1 MKKLSLFLLLLGAI
15 LPNKQA
21 AAGISGQ
28 AATQDCLAATPASHA
43 GQAASILVSQKAPK
57 HEVRAVW
64 LTTIGGRDWPH
75 SYAQSPISARKQQ
88 QELCQILDRL
98 QQAKIN
104 TVLLQT
110 RVRGTMIY
118 PSALEPWDGCLSG
131 FPGKSPGYD
140 ALQFAIDECHKRGME
155 LHAWV
160 VTIPV
165 GKWDALGCRNL
176 RRKFPKLIRK
186 IGADGYMNPEDSRTG
201 NYLAQICSEIT
212 RRYDIDGIHLDYIR
226 YPDGWPKASWKN
238 GDTPAN
244 RRENINRI
252 VKAIHDAV
260 TSEKPWVKLSASP
273 IGKYSDLPLQS
284 SYGYNAR
291 DKVYQDA
298 QLWIRQGWTEQ
309 LYPMQYFRGKNYY
322 PFAADWA
329 ANRHGRAVASGLG
342 TWFLDPRQGRWK
354 LDDIAREMEVSR
366 QMGMGH
372 AHFRSQF
379 LLENHQGIYDF
390 ELRFNPTPALV
401 PPMKGKRD
409 TDLRKPTHLQ
419 TSDGAIRWEG
429 NAPYY
434 NVYVSDQWPVDIQN
448 PANLLLTRYP
458 HTQLHTQL
466 APRLFRGWP
475 YVAIT
480 AMDRFGNESEPLQ
493 YEPAQPIAPQRHLPK
508 EVYLPN
514 DGDELDLSPV
524 IATLQR
530 MDADYFAIGSL
541 QDNLLRSYLHTTAD
555 GQNAPRLFIGGMAD
569 GVYWVY
575 AHNKR
580 TRKMVRIGSFEID
593 RNSVGFIH

>member
-1 MKKLSLFLLLLGAI
+1 MNHRKTLFRKAYTSLFVCLLPCFPA
-15 LPNKQA
+15 QA
-21 AAGISGQ
+21 QDSCQ
-28 AATQDCLAATPASHA
+28 AFNLER
-43 GQAASILVSQKAPK
+43 APK
-57 HEVRAVW
+57 REIRAVW
-64 LTTIGGRDWPH
+64 LTTLSNLDWPKTR
-75 SYAQSPISARKQQ
+75 ATSAESIARQK
-88 QELCQILDRL
+88 QELVETLDRY
-98 QQAKIN
+98 ARANIN

-110 RVRGTMIY
+110 RIRATTLY
-118 PSALEPWDGCLSG
+118 PSQIEPWDHCLTG
-131 FPGKSPGYD
+131 HEGRSPGYD
-140 ALQFAIDECHKRGME
+140 PLRFAIDECHKRGME
-155 LHAWV
+155 LHAWMA
-160 VTIPV
+160 TIPC
-165 GKWDALGCRNL
+165 GAWNSLGCKQL
-176 RRKFPKLIRK
+176 RTKGLRVRKM
-186 IGADGYMNPEDSRTG
+186 GNEGYLDPSDPRVAP
-201 NYLAQICSEIT
+201 YLASLCAEIAAK
-212 RRYDIDGIHLDYIR
+212 YDIDGIHLDYIR